1 MEWIDDIHCLL
12 KRFVIE
18 TDELI
23 TINLCFVKCIDI
35 LREFK
40 SIIMKIEM
48 IMMMIIMM
56 TMMIT
61 VMTEMV
67 FEMIRVVE
75 MMMEVIKNIGAS

>member
-23 TINLCFVKCIDI
+23 TINLCFVKCIDV

-48 IMMMIIMM
+48 IMIDNNNDDDNYNNDDDDNSDDGNGI
-56 TMMIT
+56 
-61 VMTEMV
+61 
-67 FEMIRVVE
+67 
-75 MMMEVIKNIGAS
+75 

>member
-23 TINLCFVKCIDI
+23 TINLCFVKCIDV

-48 IMMMIIMM
+48 IMIDN
-56 TMMIT
+56 
-61 VMTEMV
+61 
-67 FEMIRVVE
+67 
-75 MMMEVIKNIGAS
+75 NINNNDADDDNSDDGNGI

>member
-23 TINLCFVKCIDI
+23 TINLCFVKCIDV

-48 IMMMIIMM
+48 IMIDDNDDDNSDDGNGI
-56 TMMIT
+56 
-61 VMTEMV
+61 
-67 FEMIRVVE
+67 
-75 MMMEVIKNIGAS
+75 

>member
-12 KRFVIE
+12 KRFVTE

-23 TINLCFVKCIDI
+23 TINLCFVKCIDV

-48 IMMMIIMM
+48 IMIDNNNDDDNYNNDDDDNSDDGNGI
-56 TMMIT
+56 
-61 VMTEMV
+61 
-67 FEMIRVVE
+67 
-75 MMMEVIKNIGAS
+75 

>member
-23 TINLCFVKCIDI
+23 TINLCFVKCIDV

-40 SIIMKIEM
+40 SIIMMIEM
-48 IMMMIIMM
+48 IMIDN
-56 TMMIT
+56 
-61 VMTEMV
+61 
-67 FEMIRVVE
+67 
-75 MMMEVIKNIGAS
+75 NINNNDADDDNSDDGNGI